1 MAMRGQIA
9 RFWKN
14 SLEHFQAKWGHL
26 AARKMRPKIL
36 ERGVAMADA
45 ITLQVEGMSCGHC
58 IRAVTNAIT
67 ALDQA
72 AKVEVDL
79 AAKRVVAQTSLPR
92 ADVVRAVEEEGF
104 AVKG

>member
-1 MAMRGQIA
+1 MVTRGRIA
-9 RFWKN
+9 RYWKN
-14 SLEHFQAKWGHL
+14 SLE
-26 AARKMRPKIL
+26 R
-36 ERGVAMADA
+36 EVEMAEP

-58 IRAVTNAIT
+58 IRSVTKAIT

-72 AKVEVDL
+72 AKVDVDL

-104 AVKG
+104 AVKN

>member
-1 MAMRGQIA
+1 MA
-9 RFWKN
+9 
-14 SLEHFQAKWGHL
+14 E
-26 AARKMRPKIL
+26 P
-36 ERGVAMADA
+36 

-58 IRAVTNAIT
+58 IRAVTNAIQG
-67 ALDQA
+67 LDQA

-104 AVKG
+104 AEGLKA

>member
-1 MAMRGQIA
+1 
-9 RFWKN
+9 
-14 SLEHFQAKWGHL
+14 
-26 AARKMRPKIL
+26 
-36 ERGVAMADA
+36 MADA

-67 ALDQA
+67 ALDGA

-79 AAKRVVAQTSLPR
+79 AAKRVVAETSLPR
-92 ADVVRAVEEEGF
+92 TDVVRAVEEEGF

>member
-1 MAMRGQIA
+1 
-9 RFWKN
+9 
-14 SLEHFQAKWGHL
+14 
-26 AARKMRPKIL
+26 
-36 ERGVAMADA
+36 
-45 ITLQVEGMSCGHC
+45 MSCGHC

-67 ALDQA
+67 ALDGA

-79 AAKRVVAQTSLPR
+79 AAKRVIAQTSLLR